1 MSAQALPFDAKRLD
15 RLMDQAG
22 MDVFNKVWTSPE
34 TLPTREEITHPQAW
48 LDRVGGSASGGVNG
62 SGAAAS

>member
-1 MSAQALPFDAKRLD
+1 
-15 RLMDQAG
+15 

-48 LDRVGGSASGGVNG
+48 LDRVGGASGGVNG